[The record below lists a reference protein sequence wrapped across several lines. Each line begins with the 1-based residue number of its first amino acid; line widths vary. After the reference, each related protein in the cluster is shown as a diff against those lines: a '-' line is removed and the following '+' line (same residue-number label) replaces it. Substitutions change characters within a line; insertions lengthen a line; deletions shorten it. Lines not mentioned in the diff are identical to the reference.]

1 MEGWEAFVAV
11 LPVGEVL
18 VVPNVVV
25 VVAFYVG
32 NVFESDGILNLLAS
46 WTEKP
51 AFLFL
56 GD

>member
-46 WTEKP
+46 WTE
-51 AFLFL
+51 
-56 GD
+56 